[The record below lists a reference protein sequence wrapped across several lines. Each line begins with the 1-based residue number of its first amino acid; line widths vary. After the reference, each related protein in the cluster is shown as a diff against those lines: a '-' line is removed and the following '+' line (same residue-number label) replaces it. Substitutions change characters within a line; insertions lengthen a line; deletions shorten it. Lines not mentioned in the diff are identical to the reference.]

1 VRQVSAEVDDLEARV
16 DGDHLAAGGLLE
28 RIVTWAGQ
36 VVGTPNGY
44 ICLIEPDSGEM
55 VLRLGIGAYVDLV
68 GLRMLKGEGLSGRV
82 WETGRSLAIPDY
94 SRWEGRV
101 RRIDAENFRAVLG
114 VPLVSRGTV
123 IGVIGLAF
131 SEPGREFSSDEVGQ
145 VSRFAEMAS
154 IALDNARLYA
164 AAQQELVERQRAEQ
178 RYRTLVEQIPAMV
191 YSEEFQIGG
200 APLYASPQYERI
212 TGWTPEEIGRKNF
225 WKSTLH
231 PEDRDRVLAE
241 EARCE
246 QTGEPFD
253 MEYRAFTKS
262 GEMLWVRDRCV
273 LVRDEAGNPLYWQGL
288 TVDITDI
295 KRALEREQEATQ
307 RLLALDRMKNTFLDA
322 VSHELRTPL
331 AAIVGIGLTLEH
343 KAGNMA
349 EEDRADLYTRLV
361 ANARKLDRL
370 LNDLLDLD
378 RLTHGVVAPKRR
390 PTDVAALAARIA
402 DDWGLLSGR
411 RPQVVAQPVTVSLDP
426 AKVER
431 IIENLLANAARH
443 TPPDTPVWVRVEH
456 PAGGDGVLLAVEDA
470 GAGIPAELRDTV
482 FEPFRQGP
490 GTPTHAP
497 GVGIGL
503 TLVARFAE
511 LHGGK
516 AWVEERPG
524 GGSSF
529 RVLIPDAP
537 QEG

>member
-1 VRQVSAEVDDLEARV
+1 MGAEVDRVETRV

-55 VLRLGIGAYVDLV
+55 VLRLGIGAYADFV
-68 GLRMLKGEGLSGRV
+68 GVRMLKGEGLSGRV
-82 WETGRSLAIPDY
+82 WETGAPLAIPDY
-94 SRWEGRV
+94 STWEGRV
-101 RRIDAENFRAVLG
+101 RQMATDAFRAVLG
-114 VPLVSRGTV
+114 VPLLVEGTV
-123 IGVIGLAF
+123 TGVIGLAF
-131 SEPGREFSSDEVGQ
+131 SEPGREFSDDEVQQ
-145 VSRFAEMAS
+145 VSRFAEVAS

-164 AAQQELVERQRAEQ
+164 AAQQELVERQRTE
-178 RYRTLVEQIPAMV
+178 RRFRTLVEEIPAMV
-191 YSEEFQIGG
+191 YSEEFKVGG
-200 APLYASPQYERI
+200 SLLYVNPQVERI
-212 TGWTPEEIGRKNF
+212 TGWAPEEMGRRNF
-225 WKSTLH
+225 WKSKLH
-231 PEDRDRVLAE
+231 PEDRDRVIAE

-253 MEYRAFTKS
+253 AEYRCFTKS
-262 GEMLWVRDRCV
+262 GDLLWVRDRCV
-273 LVRDEAGNPLYWQGL
+273 LVRDEAGRPLFWQGVS
-288 TVDITDI
+288 VDITDT

-343 KAGNMA
+343 KADNLA
-349 EEDRADLYTRLV
+349 EADRSDLYTRLV

-378 RLTHGVVAPKRR
+378 RLTHGIVAPKRR

-402 DDWGLLSGR
+402 DDWALLNGR

-426 AKVER
+426 GKVER
-431 IIENLLANAARH
+431 IIENLLANADRH

-456 PAGGDGVLLAVEDA
+456 PPGGDGVLLAVEDA
-470 GAGIPAELRDTV
+470 GAGVPAELRDSV

-490 GTPTHAP
+490 ETPAHAP

-511 LHGGK
+511 LHGGR

>member
-1 VRQVSAEVDDLEARV
+1 MGAELEGVEARA
-16 DGDHLAAGGLLE
+16 DADPLAAGGLLE
-28 RIVTWAGQ
+28 RIVAWAGQ

-44 ICLIEPDSGEM
+44 ICLIEADSGEM
-55 VLRLGIGAYVDLV
+55 VLRVGTGAYADFV

-82 WETGRSLAIPDY
+82 WETGHPLAIPDY

-101 RRIDAENFRAVLG
+101 RQMATDAFRAVLG
-114 VPLVSRGTV
+114 VPLVSGGEV
-123 IGVIGLAF
+123 SGVIGLSF
-131 SEPGREFSSDEVGQ
+131 SEPGREFSEDQVQQ
-145 VSRFAEMAS
+145 VSRFAEVAS

-164 AAQQELVERQRAEQ
+164 AAQQELVERQKAEG
-178 RYRTLVEQIPAMV
+178 RFRSLVEEIPAIV
-191 YSEEFQIGG
+191 YSEEFEVGG
-200 APLYASPQYERI
+200 ARQYINRQVEALF
-212 TGWTPEEIGRKNF
+212 GYTPEEASRANF
-225 WKSTLH
+225 WKTIVH
-231 PEDRDRVLAE
+231 PDDLERVLAE

-246 QTGEPFD
+246 QTGDPFR
-253 MEYRAFTKS
+253 MEYRFYTKS
-262 GEMLWVRDRCV
+262 GEVKWVRDQCV
-273 LVRDEAGNPLYWQGL
+273 LVRDAAGTPLFWQGVC
-288 TVDITDI
+288 VDITDT
-295 KRALEREQEATQ
+295 KRALEHEREVAR
-307 RLLALDRMKNTFLDA
+307 RLRALDQMKNTFLDA

-343 KAGNMA
+343 KADNLA
-349 EEDRADLYTRLV
+349 DADRSDLYTRLV

-378 RLTHGVVAPKRR
+378 RLTHGIVAPKRR
-390 PTDVAALAARIA
+390 PTDVATLAARIA
-402 DDWGLLSGR
+402 DDWGLLNGR
-411 RPQVVAQPVTVSLDP
+411 RPQVVAQPLTVSLDP

-443 TPPDTPVWVRVEH
+443 TPQDTPVWVRVEQ
-456 PAGGDGVLLAVEDA
+456 PPGGDGVLLAVEDA
-470 GAGIPAELRDTV
+470 GAGIPADVRDSV

-490 GTPTHAP
+490 GAPTHAP

-511 LHGGK
+511 LHGGR
-516 AWVEERPG
+516 AWVEERQG